1 VGRSS
6 TNRPAA
12 RWLLGL
18 TSLVA
23 ATSATLTIAVP
34 AAHRAPLGVVL
45 LAGSAACWLTVLLAA
60 RRLHHASNPNPP
72 RRQSPPG
79 PIQPLPAPPLDDQ
92 PSPVLRAAVIL
103 ARHGHCP
110 HHIAESLH
118 LPLAFT
124 ELLAQHAWDSHND
137 NASPPAPADDR

>member
-23 ATSATLTIAVP
+23 ATSATLTITLP

-45 LAGSAACWLTVLLAA
+45 LAISAACWLTVLLAA
-60 RRLHHASNPNPP
+60 RRLHPTPTPGPSNHSRP
-72 RRQSPPG
+72 RRRRWM
-79 PIQPLPAPPLDDQ
+79 INPAR
-92 PSPVLRAAVIL
+92 SCTLR
-103 ARHGHCP
+103 
-110 HHIAESLH
+110 
-118 LPLAFT
+118 
-124 ELLAQHAWDSHND
+124 
-137 NASPPAPADDR
+137 